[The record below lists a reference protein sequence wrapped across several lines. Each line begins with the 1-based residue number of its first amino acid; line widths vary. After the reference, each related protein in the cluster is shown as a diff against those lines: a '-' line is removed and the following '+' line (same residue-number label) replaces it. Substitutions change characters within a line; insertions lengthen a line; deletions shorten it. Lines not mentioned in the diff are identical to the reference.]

1 MLQKSIFLITL
12 LKRKFIGISGVFS
25 KLEPSLKAHS
35 IQLPIPPERAYFAIS
50 IRLSPTEIPKEP

>member
-12 LKRKFIGISGVFS
+12 LKCKFGISGVFS

-35 IQLPIPPERAYFAIS
+35 IQLLIPPPERAYFAIS
-50 IRLSPTEIPKEP
+50 IRLSPTEIPK